1 MVIKRSGY
9 LCEKGQRVIVDVLTE
24 CMSMANVIVRVAGV
38 GSPWETMIVLMD
50 GDTRMGG
57 SLEGWTG
64 YLK

>member
-1 MVIKRSGY
+1 M
-9 LCEKGQRVIVDVLTE
+9 LLTE

-50 GDTRMGG
+50 GDTRMDG